1 MVIGVLARRIWTHG
15 TGGMESHTRLLVSEL
30 ARRGHTVH
38 VVTTAIPGAH
48 EAPPAGIHV
57 HALPGTPPG
66 DYSTEWWDASR
77 AWGAARFAPLGIE
90 AVLSVGRA
98 GRAVLRVPRRP
109 PFFAICHG
117 YGWTVLRG
125 MWHDRR
131 GVWKVLGLPRDAVA
145 VLDDLHAWRDIL
157 RTADGVFAG
166 SRDLWQ
172 RLGTSR
178 ARYLPNVVDTT
189 RFRPDAASGAV
200 TRASLGAAE
209 GDVVVLMVGTV
220 NRQKGVLDGLRACAE
235 VASRFPR
242 LRAVVVG
249 DGPALPAARA
259 WAASVAPRLPVTF
272 AGEKAHAG
280 LPPYYA
286 LADVFLFPSRRH
298 EVLPLTVLEAMATG
312 LPVVATRVGGTGEAV
327 RDGETGFLLR
337 PGDRAAMIAALSTL
351 AADRARRRAMGLAGR
366 RLTEAEFDVR
376 SVVGVL
382 VEILEA
388 RRC

>member
-15 TGGMESHTRLLVSEL
+15 TGGMESHTLLLVSEL
-30 ARRGHTVH
+30 ARRGHAVH
-38 VVTTAIPGAH
+38 VVTTAIPGGH
-48 EAPPAGIHV
+48 EDPPAGIHI

-66 DYSTEWWDASR
+66 DYSTAWWRASR
-77 AWGAARFAPLGIE
+77 AWGTARFERLGIE

-98 GRAVLRVPRRP
+98 GRGVLRVPRRP

-131 GVWKVLGLPRDAVA
+131 GVAKVLGFPRDVVA

-157 RTADGVFAG
+157 RASDGVFAG
-166 SRDLWQ
+166 SRDLCR
-172 RLGTSR
+172 RLGSSR
-178 ARYLPNVVDTT
+178 ARYLPNVVDVT
-189 RFRPDAASGAV
+189 RFRPDAACGAL
-200 TRASLGAAE
+200 TRAALGAS
-209 GDVVVLMVGTV
+209 GDDVVVLMVGTV
-220 NRQKGVLDGLRACAE
+220 NRQKGVLEGLQACAE
-235 VASRFPR
+235 VASRHPR
-242 LRAVVVG
+242 VRAVVVG

-272 AGEKAHAG
+272 VGEKAHAD

-286 LADVFLFPSRRH
+286 VADVFLFPSRRH
-298 EVLPLTVLEAMATG
+298 EVMPLTVLEAMAAG
-312 LPVVATRVGGTGEAV
+312 LPVVATRAGGTGEAV
-327 RDGETGFLLR
+327 RDGETGFLIG
-337 PGDRAAMIAALSTL
+337 PGDRAAMIAVLSTL
-351 AADRARRRAMGLAGR
+351 ADDRARRRAMGLAGR
-366 RLTEAEFDVR
+366 RLAEDRFDVR
-376 SVVGVL
+376 RVVGGL